1 MSVFSNGIFDQN
13 GSSFS
18 FNDIGIHESE
28 RVLLQSPIEHLSGSL
43 VFG

>member
-1 MSVFSNGIFDQN
+1 MSVFSNGILDQN
-13 GSSFS
+13 GSSSS

-28 RVLLQSPIEHLSGSL
+28 RALFQSAIEHLSGSL